1 MSGVKT
7 ADGCFHLPVCHKQ
20 RRTNFNVVPGRDGRR
35 LSRYPSSSQG
45 DTYVSE
51 KAHRKTS
58 AGKGPV

>member
-1 MSGVKT
+1 MFSS
-7 ADGCFHLPVCHKQ
+7 PVYQRQ

-35 LSRYPSSSQG
+35 LSRYPSSPQG